1 MKKILLVLIVV
12 AGLFWA
18 YRSLS
23 GPKTTDMAPSKPV
36 AAIPAAAPVAGKTFN
51 KMFPESGDGLKVQFT
66 QEKDGY
72 AQADLLKG
80 AKKLAQLSISDT
92 EANPSARD
100 KFKDSTKKI
109 GGHAAAPVGAMGTA
123 VLIAN
128 RYQVQV
134 RSTDPSFTAADR
146 EAWISKFK
154 LGELN

>member
-1 MKKILLVLIVV
+1 MKKILLVLILI

-18 YRSLS
+18 YRSFS
-23 GPKTTDMAPSKPV
+23 GSKSEPTPSKPL
-36 AAIPAAAPVAGKTFN
+36 AAAPALAPVAGKTFN
-51 KMFPESGDGLKVQFT
+51 KLFPESADGFKVQFT

-100 KFKDSTKKI
+100 KFKDATKKI
-109 GGHAAAPVGAMGTA
+109 GGHTAAAVGSMGTA
-123 VLIAN
+123 ILLSN

-146 EAWISKFK
+146 EAWIEKFK